1 MQIFRCL
8 TYATFVFVSSLVILA
23 CNPTRATEVDVT
35 GVDEAYIGSTNLT
48 MSPGDSAKMTLV
60 MRIDGANYAST
71 ALHGL
76 PQLSG
81 VTVHWSSSDTAI
93 ASVSSNGQLL
103 ARRPGRVVITGEGA
117 GVRDTGT
124 VWVRQQLPMTTMAA
138 VLAGGSH
145 QTCGLSSAGEAFCW
159 GSSWQGELGTGAA
172 RRFTAT
178 VAPTPV
184 ATSLRFSKLAVGDA
198 HTCALE
204 ATSGNAYCWGA
215 TQYAVGHPAG
225 TLLPAPVTPARRF
238 DSIAAGTYLTC
249 AVATGQV
256 YCWGT
261 LGSHHAQQPQ
271 LMHGRAEQDRFSVVS
286 TARGR
291 ACAVSHDRDIQCW
304 SAFSGMGSDSASV
317 PALVS
322 RPVGESGELRFQSV
336 SLGRGF
342 SCAVASDA
350 TGWCWGSGAFG
361 QLGTGRL
368 SDELEPAQVVGG
380 HSFSMI
386 SAGMEHACGVT
397 LDGAVFCWGENHRG
411 QLGNGLN
418 YGHPSVPA
426 SAYRSSV
433 PVPLAIQGVRFTT
446 VSASLGQHSCALST
460 GAVAYCWGNNDFG
473 ALGMGRHH
481 SIQSVSGPLVH
492 TVPQRVVFPQ

>member
-1 MQIFRCL
+1 VQIFRCL
-8 TYATFVFVSSLVILA
+8 AYAMIVSSLVILA

-35 GVDEAYIGSTNLT
+35 GIDEAYIGSTNLT
-48 MSPGDSAKMTLV
+48 MSPGDSAEMTLV

-76 PQLSG
+76 PQRSG

-93 ASVSSNGQLL
+93 ASISSNGQLL

-124 VWVRQQLPMTTMAA
+124 VWVRQQLPITTIAA
-138 VLAGGSH
+138 G
-145 QTCGLSSAGEAFCW
+145 QAFCW
-159 GSSWQGELGTGAA
+159 GSSWHGDLGNGAA

-184 ATSLRFSKLAVGDA
+184 ATSLRFSKLAMGDA

-204 ATSGNAYCWGA
+204 ATSGNAHCWGA
-215 TQYAVGHPAG
+215 MQYAVGHPAG

-238 DSIAAGTYLTC
+238 DSIAAGTDLTC

-271 LMHGRAEQDRFSVVS
+271 QMHGRAEQDRFNVVS
-286 TARGR
+286 AARGR
-291 ACAVSHDRDIQCW
+291 ACAVSNEGDIQCW
-304 SAFSGMGSDSASV
+304 SAFRGLGSDRASV
-317 PALVS
+317 PAVVS
-322 RPVGESGELRFQSV
+322 RPVGESGVLRFQSV

-361 QLGTGRL
+361 RLGTGRL
-368 SDELEPAQVVGG
+368 IDELEPAQVAGG

-397 LDGAVFCWGENHRG
+397 LNGAVFCWGENHRG

-426 SAYRSSV
+426 SAYRVSV
-433 PVPLAIQGVRFTT
+433 PVLLAIQGVQFTT
-446 VSASLGQHSCALST
+446 VSAAFGQHSCALST

-481 SIQSVSGPLVH
+481 SIHSVRGPLVH